1 MIGFDR
7 SPEGDPMATDSPKPM
22 SPTTAVVRHLEWL
35 EFALVAA
42 RDEELRR
49 RGRLDRATD
58 KNREKRIVRL
68 AEVTAEVLELA
79 ALVKG
84 IKDLQAGTA
93 GPARKPRATK
103 RPSGTIRRNPGA
115 TTRGTAG
122 AAVAPAALT
131 AAPKARPAAKARP
144 TPITRP
150 AAKARPASKTPK
162 APAPKKRP
170 ASGSKPAGTRARR
183 SPAAAKPSAASAPAA
198 SATAPTGPTA

>member
-1 MIGFDR
+1 
-7 SPEGDPMATDSPKPM
+7 MATDSPKPM
-22 SPTTAVVRHLEWL
+22 SPTAAVLRHLEWL

-58 KNREKRIVRL
+58 KNREKRVVRL

-84 IKDLQAGTA
+84 IKDLQAGSA

-103 RPSGTIRRNPGA
+103 PPSGTIRR
-115 TTRGTAG
+115 AG
-122 AAVAPAALT
+122 AAAAST
-131 AAPKARPAAKARP
+131 AAPKAGPGAK
-144 TPITRP
+144 TRP

-162 APAPKKRP
+162 SPAPKKRP
-170 ASGSKPAGTRARR
+170 AGGSKAAGTRARR
-183 SPAAAKPSAASAPAA
+183 SPAAAKPSAASNPAA
-198 SATAPTGPTA
+198 STTAPTGPTV